1 VATADKVGRPGP
13 ARSLSREKVLEIALE
28 IMAGKGLDAVSFRSV
43 SKQLGV
49 NPMALYTY
57 IKDKDELLAGM
68 YDTVMS
74 RLEIPADDG
83 RLAAEDQLVAYFSA
97 VRLLL
102 IENADLYRLARP
114 TGVPGADLGMAERVF
129 ALFGRLGLA
138 PAAVFETQLTL
149 IQYTVGNALFW
160 ASLGT
165 DGLAPLLLSMREAL
179 AELDPAIHPHLQT
192 LRELDDVAAPATAF
206 EAAVRSIIRASA
218 ADGGGHHE
226 EKDL

>member
-1 VATADKVGRPGP
+1 MAAAGRAGRPGP
-13 ARSLSREKVLEIALE
+13 ARSLSRDEVLEIALE
-28 IMAGKGLDAVSFRSV
+28 IMATKGLDAVSFRSV
-43 SKQLGV
+43 SKRLGV

-68 YDTVMS
+68 YDAVMA
-74 RLEIPADDG
+74 RLEIPTDDG
-83 RLAAEDQLVAYFSA
+83 QVAAEDQLVAYFSA

-114 TGVPGADLGMAERVF
+114 AAVPGADLDMVERIF
-129 ALFGRLGLA
+129 SLFDRLGLA

-165 DGLAPLLLSMREAL
+165 EGLAPLIVSMRDAL
-179 AELDPAIHPHLQT
+179 AELDPEVHPHLQT
-192 LRELDDVAAPATAF
+192 LRGLDDVAAPATAF
-206 EAAVRSIIRASA
+206 EAAVRSIIRAA
-218 ADGGGHHE
+218 AAGVGGHHE